1 MKGWIVM
8 KRMIVLAVTLVSV
21 SSVWAQDIKLAVQAY
36 TFRDRSFVE
45 TVDTAKRLGI
55 KYIEMYGGQKLGG
68 DLVGTTDYKTITP
81 ATVKALKKFI
91 DNSGVKVVSYG
102 VTNATNEA
110 QWNQL
115 ATFAHAIGIKTIQI
129 EISKDRKK
137 FDLAEKMAESHDLTI
152 AIHNH
157 RQDFG
162 EPEGVLKQLE
172 GRGPRVGAGSD
183 IGHWMRR
190 GVVPLDGVKVLKG
203 KFVTLHLVDVEKIV
217 TDGKS
222 RDVPYGTGAGN
233 LKAVLDELKSQGFKG
248 YVTCEYEHMSPTLE
262 EEVGECVTWFRKYQA
277 GTL

>member
-1 MKGWIVM
+1 M
-8 KRMIVLAVTLVSV
+8 RHMIVIAAALVSV
-21 SSVWAQDIKLAVQAY
+21 SSVLAQDIKLAVQAY
-36 TFRDRSFVE
+36 TFRDRTFVE
-45 TVDTAKRLGI
+45 TVETAKRLGI

-68 DLVGTTDYKTITP
+68 DLPGTTDFKTIKP
-81 ATVKALKKFI
+81 ETVKSLKKYL

-102 VTNATNEA
+102 VTNAANEA

-115 ATFAHAIGIKTIQI
+115 AKFSQAIGIKTIQI

-137 FDLAEKMAESHDLTI
+137 FDLAEKMAGIHDLTI

-162 EPEGVLKQLE
+162 EPAGILKQLE

-190 GVVPLDGVKVLKG
+190 GVVPLDGIKLLKG

-233 LKAVLDELKSQGFKG
+233 MKAVLDELKSQGFKG
-248 YVTCEYEHMSPTLE
+248 YVTLEYEHMSPTLE
-262 EEVGECVTWFRKYQA
+262 DEVGQCVVWFRNYQA

>member
-1 MKGWIVM
+1 MRHLIVIAAALM
-8 KRMIVLAVTLVSV
+8 TV
-21 SSVWAQDIKLAVQAY
+21 SSALAQDIKLAVQAY

-68 DLVGTTDYKTITP
+68 DFEGTTDYKKITP
-81 ATVKALKKFI
+81 ETTKALKKFLRKSRI
-91 DNSGVKVVSYG
+91 KVVSYG
-102 VTNATNEA
+102 VTNAANET
-110 QWNQL
+110 QWDQL
-115 ATFAHAIGIKTIQI
+115 AKFAHAIGIKTIQI
-129 EISKDRKK
+129 EISKDRAK
-137 FDLAEKMAESHDLTI
+137 FDLAEKMAKKHDLTI

-162 EPEGVLKQLE
+162 EPAGVLKQLE

-190 GVVPLDGVKVLKG
+190 GVVPLEGIKILKG

-262 EEVGECVTWFRKYQA
+262 KEVGQCVTWFRKYQA